1 MSGIMDMI
9 TQQLGSSMMQQM
21 ASKIGGDNDGI
32 KRAAAVAVPMIISAL
47 QKMQVPDKVLNHW
60 QMLWIKNTVVGYWI
74 I

>member
-1 MSGIMDMI
+1 
-9 TQQLGSSMMQQM
+9 MMEQM

-47 QKMQVPDKVLNHW
+47 QKMQVPDKGAESLANA
-60 QMLWIKNTVVGYWI
+60 LDKNTVAGYWI